1 MRPKNGFGPT
11 ASGPLAA
18 LLALVV
24 LLSGCDFFSTK
35 DFSPKPDRIRAFS
48 DSFGPGDTLAF
59 RVTEYLQAP
68 GSRDA
73 ETDRTARTLRFLRA
87 PESLQR
93 GGGWTT
99 LALRVTSF
107 PSGALIEEGLCH
119 LRFEDSGLVLQGEDS
134 TRDGGAADARYYP
147 LKVTAGAA
155 AGSGAFLS
163 LPSAF
168 ILGASWVQ
176 SLGVLTV
183 AREIE
188 DTDTLGFKGHLEES
202 WRIAESVRDGDS
214 LLARGS
220 FWYGASGLLKGEQT
234 WPFETRGADGS
245 VAAVRELRREL
256 VRL

>member
-11 ASGPLAA
+11 ASGSLAA
-18 LLALVV
+18 MLALAF
-24 LLSGCDFFSTK
+24 LLTGCDFFSTK
-35 DFSPKPDRIRAFS
+35 DFSPKPARIRAFS
-48 DSFGPGDTLAF
+48 DSFKPGDTLAF
-59 RVTEYLQAP
+59 RVTEYLRAP
-68 GSRDA
+68 GTSDQGS
-73 ETDRTARTLRFLRA
+73 DRTGRTLRFTRA
-87 PESLQR
+87 PENLQR

-107 PSGALIEEGLCH
+107 PSEALIEEGLCH
-119 LRFEDSGLVLQGEDS
+119 LRFDDSGLVLKGEDS
-134 TRDGGAADARYYP
+134 TRDGGARDARYFP
-147 LKVTAGAA
+147 LKVA
-155 AGSGAFLS
+155 AGSALDSGDFLS

-188 DTDTLGFKGHLEES
+188 NTDTLGFKGHLEES

-220 FWYGASGLLKGEQT
+220 FWYGASGLLRGEQT

-245 VAAVRELRREL
+245 IAADRELRREL